1 MRLVVRGA
9 AAWVRRFHAL
19 SALLAYAFIALY
31 LTYPLVLQS
40 GSALPSD
47 AGDPILNTWIL
58 SWNARSLPFTTDWWN
73 APVFYPAEGVLAFSE
88 NLLGLS
94 ILSTP
99 VIWLTNNP
107 LLAYNLVFLLSFPLS
122 GAAAYLLA
130 FELTRRRDAAWV
142 AGLLFA
148 FCPYRMEQL
157 SHLQVLVS
165 FWMPLALFGL
175 QVYLRD
181 GRARWLVLF
190 GSALLFQ
197 GLSNLYFLLF
207 FPVLVAMWLLWFT
220 PTVGRWRTLACVG
233 IAWVVASLPLVP
245 LLLTYQ
251 AVHDRFSFVR
261 SPGEMREYSA
271 DVMALFSASSLLSL
285 WGWLDH
291 FKRAEGS
298 LFPGLTVVLLVGLA
312 LARRRWRGLDREVT
326 WLTKLRAVLGIATV
340 GLALVLASRLAFGP
354 WKMSLLGIG
363 FSVTRWENTLSL
375 VVLFGLAFGLLS
387 PHLIR
392 AKWWRSAGF
401 CLLAGAVVWRL
412 ALGPFPTFMSVVVLF
427 GLAFGLLSPHLMR
440 AKSRR
445 SAFGFYL
452 LAGAVMWMLTLGP
465 VPRFMGEPFLYQS
478 PYAWLMVLPGFD
490 GLRVPAR
497 FWMLAVVCL
506 STAGGLA
513 YARLVP
519 SSSRRWSVASIA
531 LVTVGGLSDT
541 WINSMPIAELPARS
555 AILERFPAAGP
566 VLELPLDSGNGA
578 WGAMYRSMFHGRPI
592 VNGASGHSAPH
603 YPALVGTLA
612 SFDGTMLTELSR
624 LGVRDV
630 RIDRA
635 ADVDGAY
642 RRYVSRH
649 PGAQLVA
656 EGDGEAVYRLS
667 PATRPTADIRS
678 GPEIPIE
685 RLEAN
690 VNDDRLGRLTDHD
703 LLTRWDTGPQV
714 AGRELRLDL
723 GEVRLIG
730 AISMSLGSFTD
741 DFPRQLLV
749 EISPDGTEWIEV
761 WRGPTAAKAVMAAL
775 IDPVEM
781 SLDIPVNGRAARF
794 ARLRLLGGD
803 PVFYW
808 SIAELRVF
816 APSS

>member
-1 MRLVVRGA
+1 
-9 AAWVRRFHAL
+9 
-19 SALLAYAFIALY
+19 
-31 LTYPLVLQS
+31 
-40 GSALPSD
+40 
-47 AGDPILNTWIL
+47 
-58 SWNARSLPFTTDWWN
+58 
-73 APVFYPAEGVLAFSE
+73 
-88 NLLGLS
+88 
-94 ILSTP
+94 
-99 VIWLTNNP
+99 
-107 LLAYNLVFLLSFPLS
+107 
-122 GAAAYLLA
+122 
-130 FELTRRRDAAWV
+130 
-142 AGLLFA
+142 
-148 FCPYRMEQL
+148 
-157 SHLQVLVS
+157 
-165 FWMPLALFGL
+165 
-175 QVYLRD
+175 
-181 GRARWLVLF
+181 
-190 GSALLFQ
+190 
-197 GLSNLYFLLF
+197 
-207 FPVLVAMWLLWFT
+207 
-220 PTVGRWRTLACVG
+220 
-233 IAWVVASLPLVP
+233 
-245 LLLTYQ
+245 
-251 AVHDRFSFVR
+251 
-261 SPGEMREYSA
+261 
-271 DVMALFSASSLLSL
+271 MALFSASSLLSL

-291 FKRAEGS
+291 FRRAEGS
-298 LFPGLTVVLLVGLA
+298 LFPGLTVVLLMGLA

-363 FSVTRWENTLSL
+363 LSVTRWEKTLSL
-375 VVLFGLAFGLLS
+375 
-387 PHLIR
+387 
-392 AKWWRSAGF
+392 
-401 CLLAGAVVWRL
+401 
-412 ALGPFPTFMSVVVLF
+412 VVLF

-452 LAGAVMWMLTLGP
+452 LAGAVMWILTLGP
-465 VPRFMGEPFLYQS
+465 VPTFMGEPFLYQP
-478 PYAWLMVLPGFD
+478 PYAWLMVLPGFE

-497 FWMLAVVCL
+497 FWMLVVVCL
-506 STAGGLA
+506 STAGGVA

-519 SSSRRWSVASIA
+519 SSSRRWSIASVA
-531 LVTVGGLSDT
+531 LVTVAGLSDT
-541 WINSMPIAELPARS
+541 WINSMPIAEVPARS

-566 VLELPLDSGNGA
+566 VLELPRVSGDDDLA
-578 WGAMYRSMFHGRPI
+578 AMYRSMFHGRP
-592 VNGASGHSAPH
+592 VVSGYSGHYAPH
-603 YPALVGTLA
+603 FPALVSALT

-642 RRYVSRH
+642 RQYVSGH

-667 PATRPTADIRS
+667 PPTRPTADIRS

-690 VNDDRLGRLTDHD
+690 VNDDQLGRLTDHD

-730 AISMSLGSFTD
+730 AISMRLGPFTD

-749 EISPDGTEWIEV
+749 EISPDGTDWIEV
-761 WRGPTAAKAVMAAL
+761 WRGPTAVKAVMSAL
-775 IDPVEM
+775 TDPVEVP
-781 SLDIPVNGRAARF
+781 LDIPVNGRAARF

-803 PVFYW
+803 PVYHW